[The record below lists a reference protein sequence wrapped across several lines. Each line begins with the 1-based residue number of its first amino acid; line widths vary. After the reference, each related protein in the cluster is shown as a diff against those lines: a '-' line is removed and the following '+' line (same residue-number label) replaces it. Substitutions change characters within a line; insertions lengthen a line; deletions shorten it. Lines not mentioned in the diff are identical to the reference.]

1 MVDTDRQISVFKGC
15 FSNLLALIWRVTR
28 ALFAVSRFLSRNS
41 LVFEISR
48 YLAKKLEN
56 RTNID
61 RLIYIKDPIN
71 PLTLRGHNQLNNLT

>member
-1 MVDTDRQISVFKGC
+1 MEG
-15 FSNLLALIWRVTR
+15 LLPREMYSLTCNEKIDPIEYSGTALIC
-28 ALFAVSRFLSRNS
+28 RFLSRNS

-61 RLIYIKDPIN
+61 RLIYIKE
-71 PLTLRGHNQLNNLT
+71 